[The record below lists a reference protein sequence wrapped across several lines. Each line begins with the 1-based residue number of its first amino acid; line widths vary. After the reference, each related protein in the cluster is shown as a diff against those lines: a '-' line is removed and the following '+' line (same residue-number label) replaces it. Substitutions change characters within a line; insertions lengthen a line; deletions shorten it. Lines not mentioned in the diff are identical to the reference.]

1 MMEKVVIPDTHTFH
15 RFDPSINAIAEVELN
30 HPVEIIAKDTLGNRI
45 KSESEV
51 VTSLTPEIAN
61 PTTGPIYVRGVRR
74 GDALAVKILEIK
86 PREEGFVY
94 IVPGR
99 GILQASE
106 PKTVLCRY
114 IDGEI
119 EVKGVRLKAWK
130 MVGTIGV
137 ATSEKTPTLFPGR
150 HGGNIDTKAV
160 TEGSTIYLPVEYDGA
175 LFGLGDVHS
184 AMGDGEMATGCETAA
199 RVTVVFDVVEGKAPL
214 WPVVDYLDS
223 YYIVVSDDDIHKA
236 FKEASEMSVRVLS
249 HALNMDWYSAYSLAT
264 LAVDLEVSRRG
275 SPRTVRARIP
285 KHLVSIDKLLE
296 ALKREF

>member
-1 MMEKVVIPDTHTFH
+1 MEKVVIPDTHTFH
-15 RFDPSINAIAEVELN
+15 RFDPSIKAAFEVDLGR
-30 HPVEIIAKDTLGNRI
+30 PVEIIVKDTLGNKI

-51 VTSLTPEIAN
+51 ITSLTPETAN
-61 PTTGPIYVRGVRR
+61 PATGPIYVKDVRK
-74 GDALAVKILEIK
+74 GDALVVKILEIK

-119 EVKGVRLKAWK
+119 EIKGIRLKARK
-130 MVGTIGV
+130 MIGTIGV

-150 HGGNIDTKAV
+150 HGGNVDSRVI
-160 TEGSTIYLPVEYDGA
+160 TEGAIVYLPVEYDGA

-199 RVTVVFDVVEGKAPL
+199 SITLIFDVVRGKAPL

-223 YYIVVSDDDIHKA
+223 YYVIVSDEDIHKA
-236 FKEASEMSVRVLS
+236 FREASEISVRILS
-249 HALNMDWYSAYSLAT
+249 HALNMDWYSAYALAT

-275 SPRTVRARIP
+275 APRTVRARIP
-285 KHLVSIDKLLE
+285 KHLVSLDKLLE
-296 ALKREF
+296 AIKREF